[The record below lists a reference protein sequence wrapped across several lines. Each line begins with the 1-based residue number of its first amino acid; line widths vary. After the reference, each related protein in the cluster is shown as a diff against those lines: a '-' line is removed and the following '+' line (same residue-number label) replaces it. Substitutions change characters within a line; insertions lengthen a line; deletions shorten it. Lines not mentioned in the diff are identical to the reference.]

1 MTWIRPFFLA
11 LAFALA
17 VQAGLYF
24 LLAALGASSE
34 LASAVEV
41 IWLVVA
47 VFMAVTFVDL

>member
-1 MTWIRPFFLA
+1 MTWIRPFFA
-11 LAFALA
+11 LAFALM

-24 LLAALGASSE
+24 LLAAVGASSE

-47 VFMAVTFVDL
+47 VFLAVIFIEP